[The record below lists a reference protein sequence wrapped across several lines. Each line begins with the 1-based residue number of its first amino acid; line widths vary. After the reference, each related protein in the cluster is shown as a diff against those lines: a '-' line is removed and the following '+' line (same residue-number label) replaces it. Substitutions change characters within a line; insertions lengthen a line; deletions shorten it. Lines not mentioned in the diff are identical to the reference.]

1 MNPCVA
7 SLSRKIQKLQM
18 ETLLRRRLV
27 SVFLVAFLSL
37 WAAFSRNAGAEDLDP
52 AEEPFTLEEVA
63 IQTLYPYP
71 PPSRFAPLIPFR
83 AGDLTTESLLE
94 QARKMLEETGLF
106 RSVQV
111 YVRSGVRGKSVLFDL
126 SQTERVRRIRIRGN
140 FPVLSSSIKRV
151 LNMQEG
157 DVFDPALLPAEVVRI
172 QEFYQRRGWYET
184 GVTFTETRDSED
196 GSVVLEYRIR
206 RGRGAKLASVVLEGV
221 EHGDPE
227 KIRGML
233 QTQLRLKGERI
244 DRKLEAV
251 RRYYRNLGYPAARIT
266 VAPLEFEGEENR
278 AVLRVRVEE
287 GKRLSVKVDGNRKLE
302 EKEILKATV
311 FRETGRVGFFDVEDS
326 GRAIQRL
333 YEQKGYPFAEVGSAR
348 AETNE
353 EVEAAFTIREGE
365 KGFIAKIEFEG
376 NEKIRDRKLRSQ
388 ILTRKRN
395 LLLGRLGRFQ
405 AKTWE
410 EDLAALENF
419 YLREGFRDVK
429 IEPSLEADSENPR
442 RLILTARIQEGPRY
456 TISRVLLP
464 GVREEFVRPLRRRI
478 ALGRGTPFY
487 EGRLEEV
494 QQKIVAFYGR
504 RGYLSPKVEASYEVV
519 RDSSVDLTFRVEE
532 GPLFLTSGVVVTGN
546 YETRAGTV
554 RKALHLEKGKPLNT
568 EEISRGRERLYDSGM
583 FKGITIRT
591 PGLDPKAVAAALGA
605 GPAEVVQRP
614 VLLQLR
620 ERSSLATEVGLR
632 YDSETGAEGLLS
644 IREDNLLGRL
654 KQARLS
660 VIGGQERVEGSA
672 SYTDPTLLGYRLAGT
687 VQARLDRKLLEAY
700 TEQKLSIEGSL
711 YRTLKKRYTPSIAVT
726 AEWSRIYDVASEDPK
741 APPAESSVNIFVEP
755 RFVVDSRD
763 DKLFPTR
770 GFYGQVG
777 VGVSSGLWG
786 SDDALVRSRL
796 QARWYQEPAAGLVLA
811 ENVSLDHVEPYSGTG
826 MVPSSQLLFAGG
838 NNTVR
843 GFPQDK
849 LGPLDADGNPLGGS
863 TRILAN
869 LEVRF
874 PVYRLLNGVVFFDAG
889 ALTNGWQEVKLSRFR
904 CSAGAGVRVHTP
916 VGPVRLEYGY
926 QLQSNPPLDR
936 GQFHFSL
943 GFPF

>member
-1 MNPCVA
+1 MFHPYRTIRRSFRQT
-7 SLSRKIQKLQM
+7 SLKP
-18 ETLLRRRLV
+18 RLC
-27 SVFLVAFLSL
+27 SVLHLACL
-37 WAAFSRNAGAEDLDP
+37 WAVFSSNAGAEDPSAAQD
-52 AEEPFTLEEVA
+52 PFTIEQIA
-63 IQTLYPYP
+63 IQTLYPNP

-83 AGDLTTESLLE
+83 AGDRATESLLE
-94 QARKMLEETGLF
+94 EARKMLEETGLF
-106 RSVQV
+106 RSAQV
-111 YVRSGVRGKSVLFDL
+111 YVRPGVDGKSVLFDL
-126 SQTERVRRIRIRGN
+126 SQVERVRQIRIRGN
-140 FPVLSSSIKRV
+140 FPILSSSIKRV

-157 DVFDPALLPAEVVRI
+157 DVFDPALLPGEVVRI
-172 QEFYQRRGWYET
+172 QEFYQNRGWYET
-184 GVTFTETRDSED
+184 GVTFVETRDPED

-206 RGRGAKLASVVLEGV
+206 KGRGAKLAAVVVEGV

-227 KIRGML
+227 KIRAML
-233 QTQLRLKGERI
+233 KTRLRLKGERI
-244 DRKLEAV
+244 AKKIEAV
-251 RRYYRNLGYPAARIT
+251 RKYYQGLGYPAARIT
-266 VAPLEFEGEENR
+266 AAPLEFEAGENR

-287 GKRLSVKVDGNRKLE
+287 GKRLSVKVEGNRKLE

-311 FRETGRVGFFDVEDS
+311 FRETGRIGFFDVEDS

-348 AETNE
+348 VETE
-353 EVEAAFTIREGE
+353 EAVEAAFTIREGE

-395 LLLGRLGRFQ
+395 LLLGRLGRFRT
-405 AKTWE
+405 KTWE
-410 EDLAALENF
+410 EDLVALENF

-429 IEPSLEADSENPR
+429 IEPSIEADREKPG

-456 TISRVLLP
+456 TVSRIFLP
-464 GVREEFVRPLRRRI
+464 GVREEFVRPLRKKI
-478 ALGRGTPFY
+478 GLGSGAPFY
-487 EGRLEEV
+487 DGRLEEV
-494 QQKIVAFYGR
+494 EQKIAAFYGR
-504 RGYLSPKVEASYEVV
+504 RGYLAPKVESSYEIVQ
-519 RDSSVDLTFRVEE
+519 DSAVELTFRVEE

-546 YETRAGTV
+546 YETRARTV
-554 RKALHLEKGKPLNT
+554 RKAFHLEKEKPLDT
-568 EEISRGRERLYDSGM
+568 EELARGRERLYDSGM

-591 PGLDPKAVAAALGA
+591 PGLNPEVWAAAVGGA
-605 GPAEVVQRP
+605 APEVVERP

-620 ERSSLATEVGLR
+620 ERNSLATEIGLR

-660 VIGGQERVEGSA
+660 IIGGQERVEGSA

-687 VQARLDRKLLEAY
+687 VQAKFDRKLLEAY
-700 TEQKLSIEGSL
+700 TEQKLSVEGSL

-741 APPAESSVNIFVEP
+741 APNAESSVNVFVEP

-777 VGVSSGLWG
+777 VGVSNRLWG
-786 SDDALVRSRL
+786 SNDALIRSRL
-796 QARWYQEPAAGLVLA
+796 QARWYQEPAAGLVVA
-811 ENVSLDHVEPYSGTG
+811 ENVSFDHVEPYSGTG

-869 LEVRF
+869 LELRF

-889 ALTNGWQEVKLSRFR
+889 ALTNGWQEVKLSSFR

-926 QLQSNPPLDR
+926 QLQENPPLDR

>member
-1 MNPCVA
+1 MFRPFRPA
-7 SLSRKIQKLQM
+7 WKSLMKTLSGLRPLVLLLAAALSAALPSR
-18 ETLLRRRLV
+18 
-27 SVFLVAFLSL
+27 
-37 WAAFSRNAGAEDLDP
+37 AAVKEAEP
-52 AEEPFTLEEVA
+52 AEEPFTIEEVA
-63 IQTLYPYP
+63 VQTLYPYP

-83 AGDLTTESLLE
+83 AGDRATESLLE
-94 QARKMLEETGLF
+94 EARKMLEETGLF

-111 YVRSGVRGKSVLFDL
+111 YVRPGAAGKSVLFDL
-126 SQTERVRRIRIRGN
+126 NQTERVRRIRIRGN
-140 FPVLSSSIKRV
+140 FPILSSSIKRV

-157 DVFDPALLPAEVVRI
+157 DVFDPALLPGEVVRI
-172 QEFYQRRGWYET
+172 QEFYQSKGWYET
-184 GVTFTETRDSED
+184 GVTFSETRDSRD

-206 RGRGAKLASVVLEGV
+206 KGRGAKLASVVLEGV
-221 EHGDPE
+221 EYGDPE
-227 KIRGML
+227 KIQDLLKTR
-233 QTQLRLKGERI
+233 LRLKGERV
-244 DRKLEAV
+244 DKKLEAV
-251 RRYYRNLGYPAARIT
+251 RKYYQRLGYAAAKIT
-266 VAPLEFEGEENR
+266 AAPLEFEPEESR

-287 GKRLSVKVDGNRKLE
+287 GKRLLVKIEGNQKIK

-311 FRETGRVGFFDVEDS
+311 FGETGRIGFFDVEDS
-326 GRAIQRL
+326 GQAIQRL
-333 YEQKGYPFAEVGSAR
+333 YEQKGYPFAEVASR
-348 AETNE
+348 RMETEE
-353 EVEAAFTIREGE
+353 EVEAAFAIREGG
-365 KGFIAKIEFEG
+365 KGYIAKIEFEG
-376 NEKIRDRKLRSQ
+376 NEKIRDRKLRRQ

-395 LLLGRLGRFQ
+395 LLFGRVGRFR

-429 IEPSLEADSENPR
+429 IEPSLAADREKPG
-442 RLILTARIQEGPRY
+442 RLILKARIEEGPRY
-456 TISRVLLP
+456 TISRISLR
-464 GVREEFVRPLRRRI
+464 GVREEFVRPLRKRI
-478 ALGRGTPFY
+478 ALGRGAPFY

-494 QQKIVAFYGR
+494 EQKIASFYGK
-504 RGYLSPKVEASYEVV
+504 RGFLAPKVESSYEVLK
-519 RDSSVDLTFRVEE
+519 DSTVELTFRVQE
-532 GPLFLTSGVVVTGN
+532 GPLFHTSGVVVTGN
-546 YETRAGTV
+546 YETRAGIV
-554 RKALHLEKGKPLNT
+554 RKAFHLEKGKPLNT
-568 EEISRGRERLYDSGM
+568 EELARGRERLYDSGM

-591 PGLDPKAVAAALGA
+591 PGLDSKALALTRG
-605 GPAEVVQRP
+605 GVPPEVVERP

-632 YDSETGAEGLLS
+632 YDSETGAEGLIS

-660 VIGGQERVEGSA
+660 IIGGQERLEGSA

-687 VQARLDRKLLEAY
+687 VQAKFDRRLLEAY
-700 TEQKLSIEGSL
+700 TEQKLSVEGSL
-711 YRTLKKRYTPSIAVT
+711 YRTLRKRYTPSVAVT
-726 AEWSRIYDVASEDPK
+726 AEWSRIYDVASE
-741 APPAESSVNIFVEP
+741 APEAPRAESSVNLFVEP

-763 DKLFPTR
+763 DRLFPTK
-770 GFYGQVG
+770 GFYGQIG
-777 VGVSSGLWG
+777 VGLSNRLWG
-786 SDDALVRSRL
+786 SDDALIRIRV
-796 QARWYQEPAAGLVLA
+796 QARWYQEPASGLVLA
-811 ENVSLDHVEPYSGTG
+811 ENVSLDHVEPYSRTG
-826 MVPSSQLLFAGG
+826 LVPSSQLLFAGG

-889 ALTNGWQEVKLSRFR
+889 ALTNGWQELELSSFR
-904 CSAGAGVRVHTP
+904 CSAGAGLRVHTP

-936 GQFHFSL
+936 GQIHFSL